1 MIVQSLL
8 VIFALI
14 CAFLLL
20 QGMLRRGAIYQ
31 YPFLV
36 GAVFTGF
43 VLPQLIGLSRD
54 PFLPPGGLEKTLI
67 MTILCAAMCWVGTRV
82 VRRPW
87 RAFDWKF
94 DERKLLLVSAMLSLF
109 GAYFYYAITRLPPEL
124 TEVSMWTGLP
134 VAYLFFARMM
144 TYGFAI
150 AVLLFAHNRSRLA
163 LMVAL
168 FGAAFYFDRI
178 AIAGRRAELIEF
190 ATIIL
195 LAAWFQRKRCLPRP
209 VMLTGLIVGALFINS
224 TGEYR
229 AATLSEEGPQWDRV
243 ADIDFVGNI
252 KRLTEEGGSEL
263 RNAVYIISA
272 VDRNMDFDLGAFQW
286 NRLVFAFVPRQ
297 IVGADIKSDLYLPLG
312 DAALQEYQYTPPAG
326 STVTGL
332 SDAFQSFWYFGCL
345 EFLLIAVVMQK
356 LWLAARNG
364 SITAQL
370 LYMLL
375 PVQAMQAVTHYTNNF
390 LLPWPHMA
398 VFLLPALL
406 LARQGRRSASHS
418 IAGYAALPAVPQESQ
433 A

>member
-31 YPFLV
+31 YPFLI

-43 VLPQLIGLSRD
+43 VLPQLIGLSHE
-54 PFLPPGGLEKTLI
+54 PFLPPGGLEKTII
-67 MTILCAAMCWVGTRV
+67 MAILCATMCLVGTRV

-87 RAFDWKF
+87 RSFNWKF
-94 DERKLLLVSAMLSLF
+94 DERKLLLASAALSLF
-109 GAYFYYAITRLPPEL
+109 GAYFYYAISRLPPEMIND
-124 TEVSMWTGLP
+124 SMWSGLP
-134 VAYLFFARMM
+134 VAYLFFARML

-163 LMVAL
+163 LLLVF
-168 FGAAFYFDRI
+168 FGAAFYFDSVI
-178 AIAGRRAELIEF
+178 IAGRRAELIEF

-195 LAAWFQRKRCLPRP
+195 MAGWFQRNRCLPRP
-209 VMLTGLIVGALFINS
+209 LMLIGLTLGALFINS
-224 TGEYR
+224 AGEYR
-229 AATLSEEGPQWDRV
+229 AATLNEEGPQWNRV

-263 RNAVYIISA
+263 RNALYIISA
-272 VDRNMDFDLGAFQW
+272 VDHNMEFDLGAFHW
-286 NRLVFAFVPRQ
+286 NRLVFAYVPRQ
-297 IVGADIKSDLYLPLG
+297 LVGDDIKNELYLPLG
-312 DAALQEYQYTPPAG
+312 DVALEEYQYTGPAG

-345 EFLLIAVVMQK
+345 EFFLIAVIMQK
-356 LWLAARNG
+356 LWLAARSGNM
-364 SITAQL
+364 TAQL

-398 VFLLPALL
+398 IFLLPALL
-406 LARQGRRSASHS
+406 LARQGRRSARHS
-418 IAGYAALPAVPQESQ
+418 IAGYAALPAVPQES
-433 A
+433 